1 MIALERLFHPW
12 EPVYDEHSRILILG
26 SFPSP
31 KSRENHFY
39 YGHPQNI
46 FWKTVAEVLQKN
58 EPSSEPEAR
67 KKFLLDYRIAVWDVL
82 ESCEIIG
89 ARDDS
94 IQNPVANDFTEIFE
108 HAKIR
113 KVFTTGKKGS
123 LLYEKLCYPINGVKA
138 EYLPSTS
145 PANRA
150 LQSKP
155 EFWEKWRQIGQYLDG
170 DEK

>member
-1 MIALERLFHPW
+1 MKLEQLFHPW
-12 EPVYDEHSRILILG
+12 KPVYDENSKILILG

-46 FWKTVAEVLQKN
+46 FWKIAAKVLNQE
-58 EPSSEPEAR
+58 EPIPTPEER
-67 KKFLLDYRIAVWDVL
+67 RKFLLDNHIAVWDVL
-82 ESCEIIG
+82 ASCKIIG

-94 IQNPVANDFTEIFE
+94 IQNPIANDFSEIFQN
-108 HAKIR
+108 ASIQ

-123 LLYEKLCYPINGVKA
+123 QLYEKLCYPVNGIKA

-150 LQSKP
+150 IQGKP
-155 EFWEKWRQIGQYLDG
+155 EFLESWSQIKNYL
-170 DEK
+170 

>member
-1 MIALERLFHPW
+1 MERLFHPW
-12 EPVYDEHSRILILG
+12 KPVYDKNSRILILG

-31 KSRENHFY
+31 KSRENNFY

-46 FWKTVAEVLQKN
+46 FWKTVAKVLN
-58 EPSSEPEAR
+58 EEEPLPTPEER
-67 KKFLLDYRIAVWDVL
+67 RKFLLNSRIAVWDVL

-94 IQNPVANDFTEIFE
+94 IQNPTANDFSEIFH
-108 HAKIR
+108 HASIQ

-123 LLYEKLCYPINGVKA
+123 QLYERLCYPVNGIKA

-150 LQSKP
+150 LQAKP
-155 EFWEKWRQIGQYLDG
+155 EFLEKWDSIKQYL
-170 DEK
+170 